1 MLTTRACRTAGLMVA
16 LMVVVGFARTATADD
31 PLPFR
36 GWADE
41 VVTSVQPVEGG
52 ILVTATGGG
61 EATYLGQFTREATVL
76 IDPVHGTFE
85 GTVVF
90 TAANGDQLFADLE
103 GRSTSLTTQVG
114 TYTFTGGTGRF
125 SDASGTAGFEAVRSD
140 AIHVALT
147 FEGTIDF

>member
-1 MLTTRACRTAGLMVA
+1 MVA
-16 LMVVVGFARTATADD
+16 LMVVVGFAGTAAADD

-41 VVTSVQPVEGG
+41 VVTSFQSVPGSILV
-52 ILVTATGGG
+52 LVTATGGG
-61 EATYLGQFTREATVL
+61 EATYLGHFTREATVL

-90 TAANGDQLFADLE
+90 TAANGEQLFADLE
-103 GRSTSLTTQVG
+103 GRSISLTTQVG